1 MKRMLLVLSLLVM
14 VTLAYA
20 QTPSLSVSS
29 QEAMDTAV
37 TIDSLTLAEDGY
49 VVVHAFDMNGELVL
63 TPPLGLTYLT
73 AGTHESV
80 TVDLD
85 PALLE
90 EYGYSA
96 ESKDVLPMLHIDD
109 GDQAY
114 EFPDGPDVPVMVNE
128 EMVVANLAVSFPGM
142 MGMMQETGGMM
153 DEGMEE
159 TGGMMDE
166 SMQETGGMMD
176 ESDEMMDDMDGGMT
190 GGMEGETGGM
200 METGG
205 METGGME
212 DEMSM
217 VENGILEVDLSGS
230 QEVPPVMTDATGSAT
245 VTLRDNAITVQGDF
259 ANASSPIS
267 AAHIHLAAMGEN
279 GDVIIPLNV
288 TTSEDG
294 LSGIL
299 SGEGELTDEQ
309 LEAARMGNLYIN
321 VHSEMHPGGEL
332 RGQILTETMMGM
344 MMDMTPS
351 LSVSA
356 QTAMDSGI
364 SLDSVTLAEDGFVV
378 VHAYD
383 MSDELVLTP
392 PLGLTYLTAGTHEN
406 VMVELDAGLLEQYGY
421 GDGAKNVLPM
431 VHVDDGDQAYEFPD
445 GPDVP
450 VMVNEEMVV
459 ANLELTL
466 P

>member
-1 MKRMLLVLSLLVM
+1 MKRMLLLLSLLVAA
-14 VTLAYA
+14 TLAYA

-37 TIDSLTLAEDGY
+37 TLDSVTLAQNGF

-63 TPPLGLTYLT
+63 TPPLGLTYLE
-73 AGTHESV
+73 AGTHENV
-80 TVDLD
+80 MVDLD
-85 PALLE
+85 PTLLE

-96 ESKDVLPMLHIDD
+96 ESKDVLPMIHVDD
-109 GDQAY
+109 GNQTY
-114 EFPDGPDVPVMVNE
+114 EFPEGPDTPVMVND
-128 EMVVANLAVSFPGM
+128 EMVVANLAVSFPSM

-153 DEGMEE
+153 EE
-159 TGGMMDE
+159 TGGMDGEMDDEMDTDMDE
-166 SMQETGGMMD
+166 G
-176 ESDEMMDDMDGGMT
+176 MDDMA
-190 GGMEGETGGM
+190 MEETGGM

-205 METGGME
+205 ME
-212 DEMSM
+212 DEMSR
-217 VENGILEVDLSGS
+217 VENGILEVQLSGS

-245 VTLRDNAITVQGDF
+245 VNLRDNTITVQGDF
-259 ANASSPIS
+259 ANASSPVS
-267 AAHIHLAAMGEN
+267 AAHIHLAPMGEN

-288 TTSEDG
+288 TTSADG
-294 LSGIL
+294 TSGIL

-321 VHSEMHPGGEL
+321 VHSEMNPGGEL
-332 RGQILTETMMGM
+332 RGQIVTEAMMM
-344 MMDMTPS
+344 SMMDMTPS

-356 QTAMDSGI
+356 QTATDMMI
-364 SLDSVTLAEDGFVV
+364 SLDSVTLAQDGFVV

-383 MSDELVLTP
+383 TNEELVLTP

-406 VMVELDAGLLEQYGY
+406 VMVELDAGLLEEYGY
-421 GDGAKNVLPM
+421 GADAKNVLPM
-431 VHVDDGDQAYEFPD
+431 VHVDDGDQAYEFPE
-445 GPDVP
+445 GPDTP
-450 VMVNEEMVV
+450 VMVNDEMVV

>member
-1 MKRMLLVLSLLVM
+1 MKRMLLLLSLLITM
-14 VTLAYA
+14 TLAYA

-37 TIDSLTLAEDGY
+37 TLDSVTLAENGF

-63 TPPLGLTYLT
+63 TPPLGLTYLET
-73 AGTHESV
+73 GTHENV
-80 TVDLD
+80 MVDLD

-96 ESKDVLPMLHIDD
+96 ESKDVLPMVHVDD
-109 GDQAY
+109 GNQTY
-114 EFPDGPDVPVMVNE
+114 EFPDGPDTPVMVGE
-128 EMVVANLAVSFPGM
+128 EMVVANLAVSFPSM
-142 MGMMQETGGMM
+142 MGMMQEETGGMMDETGGMM

-159 TGGMMDE
+159 TGGMDGEMDGEMDTDMDE
-166 SMQETGGMMD
+166 G
-176 ESDEMMDDMDGGMT
+176 MDDMA
-190 GGMEGETGGM
+190 MEETGGM

-205 METGGME
+205 ME
-212 DEMSM
+212 DEMGR
-217 VENGILEVDLSGS
+217 VENGILEVQLSGS

-245 VTLRDNAITVQGDF
+245 VTLRDNNITVQGDF
-259 ANASSPIS
+259 EGASSPVS
-267 AAHIHLAAMGEN
+267 AAHIHLAPMGEN

-288 TTSEDG
+288 TTSADG
-294 LSGIL
+294 TVGIL
-299 SGEGELTDEQ
+299 SGEGELSDEQ

-321 VHSEMHPGGEL
+321 VHSEMHPSGEL
-332 RGQILTETMMGM
+332 RGQVVTEEMMSM

-356 QTAMDSGI
+356 QTATDMSV
-364 SLDSVTLAEDGFVV
+364 SLDSVTLAQDGFVV

-383 MSDELVLTP
+383 TNEELVLTP

-406 VMVELDAGLLEQYGY
+406 VMVELDAGLLEEYGY
-421 GDGAKNVLPM
+421 GAAAKNVLPM
-431 VHVDDGDQAYEFPD
+431 VHIDDGNQTYEFPE
-445 GPDVP
+445 GPDTP
-450 VMVNEEMVV
+450 VMVGDEMVV